1 MRDRT
6 TLAATLTQHQALRLD
21 ALSVY
26 VTALPVEGL
35 TSWEVVSCLLYDL
48 EVLRA
53 RLQPWTTE
61 RDV

>member
-6 TLAATLTQHQALRLD
+6 TLAATLTQHQTLRLD
-21 ALSVY
+21 ALTAY

-35 TSWEVVSCLLYDL
+35 PSWEVVSCLLYDL
-48 EVLRA
+48 EVLRT
-53 RLQPWTTE
+53 RLQAWATE